1 MKIYFSG
8 SITGGRD
15 DRHLYA
21 KIISMLKNYGQVLTE
36 HIGNVSMN
44 ALGQTHMTAEEVYIK
59 DTNWIKEADIVIAEV
74 TTPSLGVG
82 YELGYAEMLK
92 KRIVCIYRNIEGKQ
106 VSRMVLGNKY
116 NECYEYKEV
125 KDLEPIFSKVF
136 QK

>member
-15 DRHLYA
+15 DGHLYA
-21 KIISMLKNYGQVLTE
+21 EIISMLKNYGQVLTE

-44 ALGQTHMTAEEVYIK
+44 ALGQTHMTAEEVYTK

-92 KRIVCIYRNIEGKQ
+92 KRIICIYRSIEGKQ

-116 NECYEYKEV
+116 NECFEYKEV
-125 KDLEPIFSKVF
+125 KDLEPIFNKIFV
-136 QK
+136 

>member
-15 DRHLYA
+15 DKHLYA
-21 KIISMLKNYGQVLTE
+21 EIIAMLKNHGQVLTE
-36 HIGNVSMN
+36 HIGNVSMS
-44 ALGQTHMTAEEVYIK
+44 ALGQVHMTPEEVYTK
-59 DTNWIKEADIVIAEV
+59 DTNWIKEADIIIAEV

-92 KRIVCIYRNIEGKQ
+92 KRIICIYRVQEGKQ

-116 NECYEYKEV
+116 NECFEYKEIT
-125 KDLEPIFSKVF
+125 DLEPIFNRVF
-136 QK
+136 V